1 MILEVGL
8 EEHANV
14 YFDES
19 GFTGNRL
26 LDSKQPIF
34 SYAAVVIQDEEAK
47 ALVAHIIKKY
57 QIQNGEI
64 KGGKLVKKIKGRRAL
79 DEILNS
85 LHGKMKVSVSNKK
98 YALAGKFFEYIFE
111 PSLARISSIFYGINF
126 HKFVSTMLYIDF
138 LRSGAQAEEIFEA
151 FEALMRT
158 GNFDSSKALFHT
170 SFADES
176 SKTLEYILTFSAN
189 NQSAVIEELNGYIGE
204 GSGKWSLDL
213 TNTSLYTLLSD
224 WGQSYKTLTA
234 YCDKSKPLETDQELL
249 NTMIGRTDKV
259 FSSFGDKELPITF
272 NLTEPINLVDSKDF
286 AGVQLAEAVAA
297 AFSYA
302 CNSDNTDEFAVKWR
316 ELIEDVV
323 TYGSVFPDFDHVDP
337 SSLEARRNGMILQE
351 LVRRSENKE
360 DLLDGITGF
369 IYDATCFLNN
379 S

>member
-286 AGVQLAEAVAA
+286 AGVQLADAVAA

>member
-34 SYAAVVIQDEEAK
+34 SSAAVVIQDEEAK

-286 AGVQLAEAVAA
+286 AGVQLADAVAA

>member
-158 GNFDSSKALFHT
+158 GNSDSSKALFHT

-286 AGVQLAEAVAA
+286 AGVQLADAVAA

>member
-1 MILEVGL
+1 M

-286 AGVQLAEAVAA
+286 AGVQLADAVAA